1 MPPSLAARR
10 TDATAHGGVVTAG
23 SSTVRI
29 GGQPAA
35 RVDDPHTC
43 PLSTEAGTPHVGGVV
58 TEGSRTVRIGRRAAA
73 RMGDSCDCNT
83 VGVAGAGVPGQIEP
97 FDPDADDDGTAD
109 SAQSSGAFVQGSR
122 SDEGSVLGIPV
133 SVSADAQVGYY
144 EVDGHAHGDA
154 SGLPGGSVEGG
165 GEVGS
170 IRGRMT
176 GRVGPADRPY
186 VALEGQARG
195 PRAQL
200 RGGGQW
206 GDSGRETGAGIE
218 GHATGDAFNTQGSL
232 LIDARVARLDVSVDG
247 GLAVGGET
255 EQGWSYDQQE
265 QAIHLRTGLAV
276 DPLPGFRI
284 ELTIPNPWRDT
295 GSSANAGIPNVI
307 AEGCPTVRIG

>member
-23 SSTVRI
+23 SRTVRI

-35 RVDDPHTC
+35 RVDDLHTC
-43 PLSTEAGTPHVGGVV
+43 PLTTEAGTPHVGGVV
-58 TEGSRTVRIGRRAAA
+58 TEGSRTVRIENRAAA
-73 RMGDSCDCNT
+73 RLGDSCDCNT
-83 VGVAGAGVPGQIEP
+83 VGVAGAGVPGRIGP
-97 FDPDADDDGTAD
+97 FDPDLDDDGTAD

-122 SDEGSVLGIPV
+122 SDEGSVLGVPV

-144 EVDGHAHGDA
+144 EVDGHAHGDS
-154 SGLPGGSVEGG
+154 SGMPGGSAAGG

-170 IRGRMT
+170 FRGRIT
-176 GRVGPADRPY
+176 GRVGPADRPV
-186 VALEGQARG
+186 VALDGQARG
-195 PRAQL
+195 PRVQA
-200 RGGGQW
+200 GGGGEW
-206 GDSGRETGAGIE
+206 GDSGRETGSGIE
-218 GHATGDAFNTQGSL
+218 GRATADAFNTQGGL
-232 LIDARVARLDVSVDG
+232 LIDLRVARLDLSIDG

-265 QAIHLRTGLAV
+265 EAIHLRTGQSV

-284 ELTIPNPWRDT
+284 ELTIPIPWRDT